1 MQAICNPGSVT
12 VTWRIAAYPLA
23 VVWAWAM
30 SAVIVAIPTLIG
42 WATATGEQPFQPMMR
57 AADLWALAMAPPVT
71 LNGLPISLM
80 PWGFTLIW
88 LALFWVGMR
97 WAMSFAPDIPS
108 RVLTMFVAG
117 AVVLTGAFAAIIT
130 RATSPELDM
139 SAWTV
144 ALHAAFIA
152 ALGMIVGAEPAYRA
166 WLGEYL
172 PEIVKRGTR
181 AAVLAVLLLLAG
193 AAALLFLSV
202 ATRIGDISAIW
213 SELQPTATGGLLLFL
228 LQIGYVPVL
237 IVWSAAYMTGAGIVI
252 GEQATISPFI
262 ATTSAVDLPPLPIL
276 AALPT
281 TASPLMW
288 LLPILVI
295 AIGAWSTRRALR
307 GSSAQR
313 LDQLAVAGISAAL
326 TAVIMAGLAAISSGS
341 LGAERLAVVGPTP
354 VVIAWLTFGL
364 LAIGGALAVVV
375 GTQPRAAAPPIE
387 LDAAEEQ
394 HA

>member
-326 TAVIMAGLAAISSGS
+326 AAVVMAGLAAISSGS